1 MLTPLMTPWK
11 AKLPLGFSWNEPA
24 GIVTEKGPICRVTSS
39 VRGLIPLLFAPRVKD
54 SFRSKPW
61 GGPAV
66 MSSLAEDVANGVPQ
80 LSLLGEKV
88 IGSPS
93 AIGSRG
99 KLSSAKPEKL
109 KAPVRGPS
117 GFVSVVLKIPFAIA
131 TPTIE
136 SLMVIGEPGFGVAV
150 LEYLTET
157 LFPGGKTLRKTE
169 MV

>member
-11 AKLPLGFSWNEPA
+11 ANLPSGIFWNEPA

-39 VRGLIPLLFAPRVKD
+39 VRGLIPLLFAPRVKE
-54 SFRSKPW
+54 SFRSKPC

-66 MSSLAEDVANGVPQ
+66 MSSLAEDVANGVAQ
-80 LSLLGEKV
+80 LRLLGEKV

-93 AIGSRG
+93 AIGSPG
-99 KLSSAKPEKL
+99 KVRSAKPEKL

-150 LEYLTET
+150 VDESIATLLPVGDQLTLT
-157 LFPGGKTLRKTE
+157 HK
-169 MV
+169 V